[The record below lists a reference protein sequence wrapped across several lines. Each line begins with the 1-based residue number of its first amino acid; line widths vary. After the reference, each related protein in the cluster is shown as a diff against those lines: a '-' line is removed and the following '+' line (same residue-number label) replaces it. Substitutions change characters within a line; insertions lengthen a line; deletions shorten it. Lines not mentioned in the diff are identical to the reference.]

1 MRIFTIY
8 LCKKCWK
15 EETLRERK
23 SLFYAHKTAVRH
35 TLQHELS
42 VAGEDGI
49 LGRGGSLTTRGV
61 PSWLHGKS
69 VAQCRAFCNPS
80 CKNSIFQDK
89 ICTCYAEKTVRH
101 TQCSRLFG
109 KVKPPEPSFC
119 GFIASFFSAGRGL
132 QESQQNGLQF
142 LVKSCI
148 MRANLSFDRFRPKST
163 IDLTPDWAV

>member
-1 MRIFTIY
+1 MRIFYSIY
-8 LCKKCWK
+8 VKNAGRKRSYRKK
-15 EETLRERK
+15 L
-23 SLFYAHKTAVRH
+23 LFYAHKTAVRH

-42 VAGEDGI
+42 VAGEGGI

-61 PSWLHGKS
+61 PSWLHGES
-69 VAQCRAFCNPS
+69 VAQCRVFCNS
-80 CKNSIFQDK
+80 TCKNSIFRDK
-89 ICTCYAEKTVRH
+89 IARVTQKNLLDVPSVAGFSEKSSHQIRPFADFLH
-101 TQCSRLFG
+101 L
-109 KVKPPEPSFC
+109 
-119 GFIASFFSAGRGL
+119 FSAGRGL

>member
-1 MRIFTIY
+1 MRIFYSIY
-8 LCKKCWK
+8 VKNAGRKRSYK
-15 EETLRERK
+15 EK

-42 VAGEDGI
+42 VAGGGGI
-49 LGRGGSLTTRGV
+49 LGRGGRLTTRGV
-61 PSWLHGKS
+61 PSWLHRES
-69 VAQCRAFCNPS
+69 VAQCRVFCNPT
-80 CKNSIFQDK
+80 CKNSIFRDK
-89 ICTCYAEKTVRH
+89 ICMCYAEKSIGR

-119 GFIASFFSAGRGL
+119 SAGRGL

>member
-15 EETLRERK
+15 EEVLQEKT
-23 SLFYAHKTAVRH
+23 LFYAHKTAVRYA
-35 TLQHELS
+35 LQHELS
-42 VAGEDGI
+42 VAGE
-49 LGRGGSLTTRGV
+49 RGNFGTGWQLDHARRTLLAPQGEHSTVQGV
-61 PSWLHGKS
+61 LQS
-69 VAQCRAFCNPS
+69 S
-80 CKNSIFQDK
+80 CKNSIFRDK
-89 ICTCYAEKTVRH
+89 ICTCYAEKTVGR

-109 KVKPPEPSFC
+109 KVKPPKPSFC

>member
-8 LCKKCWK
+8 LCKKMLGGRGLTGK
-15 EETLRERK
+15 K

-42 VAGEDGI
+42 VAGEGGI

-61 PSWLHGKS
+61 PLWLHGES

-80 CKNSIFQDK
+80 CKNSIFRDK
-89 ICTCYAEKTVRH
+89 ICTCYAEKTVGH

-109 KVKPPEPSFC
+109 KVKPPKPSFC
-119 GFIASFFSAGRGL
+119 GFIASFFRRGGACRNH
-132 QESQQNGLQF
+132 S
-142 LVKSCI
+142 KMDC
-148 MRANLSFDRFRPKST
+148 SF
-163 IDLTPDWAV
+163 W

>member
-42 VAGEDGI
+42 VAGEGGI

-61 PSWLHGKS
+61 PSWLHRES
-69 VAQCRAFCNPS
+69 IAQCRAFCNLAAKIAYFETKFARVTQKKLLDVPS
-80 CKNSIFQDK
+80 VAGFS
-89 ICTCYAEKTVRH
+89 EKSSHPNRPFADLLPLFFRRGGACRNH
-101 TQCSRLFG
+101 SKMDCSF
-109 KVKPPEPSFC
+109 
-119 GFIASFFSAGRGL
+119 
-132 QESQQNGLQF
+132 
-142 LVKSCI
+142 
-148 MRANLSFDRFRPKST
+148 
-163 IDLTPDWAV
+163 W

>member
-15 EETLRERK
+15 EEVLQEK

-42 VAGEDGI
+42 VAGEGGI

-61 PSWLHGKS
+61 PPWLHGES
-69 VAQCRAFCNPS
+69 VAQCRVFCNPT
-80 CKNSIFQDK
+80 CKNSIFRDK
-89 ICTCYAEKTVRH
+89 ICTCYAEKSIGR

-109 KVKPPEPSFC
+109 KVKPPNPSFC
-119 GFIASFFSAGRGL
+119 GFIAFFFGGAELAGITAKWIAVSG
-132 QESQQNGLQF
+132 E
-142 LVKSCI
+142 I
-148 MRANLSFDRFRPKST
+148 MYNEG
-163 IDLTPDWAV
+163 

>member
-1 MRIFTIY
+1 MRNIFNRNTVSFNHFRQ
-8 LCKKCWK
+8 KF
-15 EETLRERK
+15 K
-23 SLFYAHKTAVRH
+23 SCLFYRSR
-35 TLQHELS
+35 S
-42 VAGEDGI
+42 VFYNSYCSSK
-49 LGRGGSLTTRGV
+49 LGGSLTSRGV
-61 PSWLHGKS
+61 PSWLHRES
-69 VAQCRAFCNPS
+69 VAQCRVFCNTT
-80 CKNSIFQDK
+80 CKNSIFRDK
-89 ICTCYAEKTVRH
+89 ICTCYAEKTVGH

-109 KVKPPEPSFC
+109 KVKPPNPSFC

>member
-8 LCKKCWK
+8 LCKKMLGGRGLTGK
-15 EETLRERK
+15 K

-42 VAGEDGI
+42 VAGEGGI

-61 PSWLHGKS
+61 PPWLHGES

-80 CKNSIFQDK
+80 CKNSIFRDK
-89 ICTCYAEKTVRH
+89 ICTCYAEKTVGH

-109 KVKPPEPSFC
+109 KVKPPKPSFC
-119 GFIASFFSAGRGL
+119 GFIVSFFSAGRGL